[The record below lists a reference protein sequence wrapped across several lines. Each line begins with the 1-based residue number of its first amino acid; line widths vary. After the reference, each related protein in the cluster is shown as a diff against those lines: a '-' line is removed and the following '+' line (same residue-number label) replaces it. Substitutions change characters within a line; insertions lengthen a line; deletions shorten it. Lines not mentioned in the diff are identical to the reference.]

1 MSTNLSPEAKMAEQ
15 EYNEANTL
23 DDKIIKLE
31 KFISL
36 VPKHKATEKMVAR
49 LRSRLVKYKAELE
62 DKRRRQKSLSKGP
75 TWVIAKEG
83 DAQVSLIGVANVG
96 KSQILKTLTGANAK
110 VTEYPFATEK
120 PEPGVLDSNG
130 AIIQLI
136 DLPSIFPNIKNE
148 SKNGPMLF
156 SQIRAADLIIII
168 IDLSKDPIEQMD
180 ILNDELL
187 SGSIR
192 INREPP
198 PIELKKTGS
207 GGAIL
212 IGDNKLDG
220 SREDIIEILNDQGY
234 YNFSLKI
241 LKPMTLGD
249 LVEALDNSLAYS
261 KGIIVAN
268 KGDTQGSKENFEK
281 LKKAFGNQYKI
292 IPISALKGDGL
303 EELKEIIFKN
313 LDLVRVRSKEPN
325 GDIAPKPIVLK
336 KGATVG
342 DIAKLIHTRFFDHFK
357 QAKIYGPSAK
367 FDGQSVGLNHE
378 VMDGDVVEIFA
389 D

>member
-1 MSTNLSPEAKMAEQ
+1 MSTNLSPEAKIAEQ
-15 EYNEANTL
+15 EYMEANTL
-23 DDKIIKLE
+23 EDKIIKLE

-49 LRSRLVKYKAELE
+49 LRSRLVRYKSELE

-83 DAQVSLIGVANVG
+83 DAQVSLVGLSNVG
-96 KSQILKTLTGANAK
+96 KSQLLKSLTGANSK
-110 VTEYPFATEK
+110 VTDYPFATEK
-120 PEPGVLDSNG
+120 PHPGVLDSNG

-136 DLPSIFPNIKNE
+136 DLPSLYPNIKNE
-148 SKNGPMLF
+148 SKNGPMLL
-156 SQIRAADLIIII
+156 SQIRAADLIIIV
-168 IDLSKDPIEQMD
+168 IDLSKDPTEQMN
-180 ILNDELL
+180 IINEELL

-192 INREPP
+192 VNKERP
-198 PIELKKTGS
+198 PIELTKTGS

-212 IGDNKLDG
+212 IGDNKIDA
-220 SREDIIEILNDQGY
+220 SREEIVDILNDQGY
-234 YNFSLKI
+234 YNFSLKF
-241 LKPMTLGD
+241 LKPMSLGD
-249 LVEALDNSLAYS
+249 LVEALDAGLVYS

-268 KGDTQGSKENFEK
+268 KGDSKGSKENYEK
-281 LKKAFGNQYKI
+281 LVQTYSKQYSI
-292 IPISALKGDGL
+292 IPVSALKGDGL
-303 EELKEIIFKN
+303 EELKKIIFEN
-313 LDLVRVRSKEPN
+313 LGLIRVRSKEPM

-342 DIAKLIHTRFFDHFK
+342 DIAKIIHTRFYDHFK

-367 FDGQSVGLNHE
+367 FDGQSVGLNH
-378 VMDGDVVEIFA
+378 VVQDGDIVEIFA